1 VNNDELWGGDPDTDY
16 PSNFEAEILAVS
28 GISSYLKRPLP
39 AYLQKL
45 LVIPKSFYPQIKKV
59 LPEKSAAMPANP
71 GTGHSNRTPAPQV
84 ITFLTSPPRWFTTMF
99 CFQNKPARL
108 PNWLSF
114 SI

>member
-45 LVIPKSFYPQIKKV
+45 LVIPKSFTHKSKSFTRKNLQRCQPI
-59 LPEKSAAMPANP
+59 PEP
-71 GTGHSNRTPAPQV
+71 GIPTGR
-84 ITFLTSPPRWFTTMF
+84 
-99 CFQNKPARL
+99 RL
-108 PNWLSF
+108 HR
-114 SI
+114 

>member
-16 PSNFEAEILAVS
+16 PCNFEAEILAVS

-45 LVIPKSFYPQIKKV
+45 VVIKKALPTNQKV

-71 GTGHSNRTPAPQV
+71 GTGHSNRPPAPQV
-84 ITFLTSPPRWFTTMF
+84 ITFLTSLPHWFTLCSAFKT
-99 CFQNKPARL
+99 N
-108 PNWLSF
+108 
-114 SI
+114 